1 MRIVTTAYDG
11 EKAAVTEAAAVF
23 CPDSGNRETEIL
35 NIYPRETFQRVLGF
49 GGAFTE
55 AAGAVYSR
63 LTPEKQRE
71 FMDACFGPGG
81 LGYTLGRCHLDSCDF
96 CLDNF
101 SADPYQDDEEL
112 ARFSLER
119 DARYVFPLLDAALE
133 RQSGLRL
140 MLSPWSPPAYMKS
153 NGGKNGGGRLLPQYR
168 ERWAEYMCRYV
179 SEYRRA
185 GYPVCA
191 LSVQNEPNAVQ
202 PWDSCVYTAGE
213 ERDFLRDFLTPA
225 LCRHGLSDVTL
236 TVWDHNKERLFD
248 RVDAICSDPAAG
260 AAVGAAGFHW
270 YSGDHFQALE
280 LVRRKYPDKTLIF
293 TEGCIEY
300 SHGSRSAQL
309 QNAGRYAREMIG
321 GFNAGL
327 NVFLDWNILLGSDGG
342 PNHKG
347 NFCDA
352 PVMAGAD
359 NGELR
364 YNLSYRYIGHFSRF
378 IRPGALRLGVTRYT
392 DQLGFAAF
400 RNPEGDAAA
409 IVLNQTADEL
419 PYCIRMNGRVC
430 ELRCPG
436 GAISTI
442 LLDKDEVSDGLSL

>member
-248 RVDAICSDPAAG
+248 RVDAIWARRSSRRGKMPKISFMRAA
-260 AAVGAAGFHW
+260 W
-270 YSGDHFQALE
+270 SRWP
-280 LVRRKYPDKTLIF
+280 RRHRAKPP
-293 TEGCIEY
+293 
-300 SHGSRSAQL
+300 SSRLSSTD
-309 QNAGRYAREMIG
+309 I
-321 GFNAGL
+321 
-327 NVFLDWNILLGSDGG
+327 S
-342 PNHKG
+342 PN
-347 NFCDA
+347 
-352 PVMAGAD
+352 
-359 NGELR
+359 
-364 YNLSYRYIGHFSRF
+364 SSRF
-378 IRPGALRLGVTRYT
+378 SGTRPTPASTMASTLGRAIGCPPSLSVPVEPSRPMMAFSSVDLPAPLGPMTVTISPSPT
-392 DQLGFAAF
+392 VSATWC
-400 RNPEGDAAA
+400 
-409 IVLNQTADEL
+409 TA
-419 PYCIRMNGRVC
+419 
-430 ELRCPG
+430 
-436 GAISTI
+436 ST
-442 LLDKDEVSDGLSL
+442 GP